1 MSESDLRLLLVE
13 HWVEIAEEDHWAA
26 RMALEAT
33 PPKLSIVGFTTQ
45 QMAEKYLKAFLEL
58 HSAEI
63 PLTHNLR
70 ALITRCVEIEPTFV
84 ELADDAAALDEVGIT
99 PRYPPVR
106 LAMEKARQGLERAEK
121 IAGFVSKLL
130 PASAIP
136 PDAQ

>member
-26 RMALEAT
+26 RTALEAT

-58 HSAEI
+58 SAIEV

-70 ALITRCVEIEPTFV
+70 LLIARCVEVDPTFA

-106 LAMEKARQGLERAEK
+106 LTVEKARQGLERAEK
-121 IAGFVSKLL
+121 IAAFVSTLL
-130 PASAIP
+130 PDSVLP
-136 PDAQ
+136 PVEE

>member
-1 MSESDLRLLLVE
+1 MSESDLRLLLVK

-26 RMALEAT
+26 RTALEAT

-58 HSAEI
+58 QAAEI

-70 ALITRCVEIEPTFV
+70 ILVTRCAEIEPAFAG
-84 ELADDAAALDEVGIT
+84 LADDVAALDEVGIT

-106 LAMEKARQGLERAEK
+106 LTPQKARQGLERAEK
-121 IAGFVSKLL
+121 VAVLVRELL
-130 PASAIP
+130 PDSVLP
-136 PDAQ
+136 PDEE